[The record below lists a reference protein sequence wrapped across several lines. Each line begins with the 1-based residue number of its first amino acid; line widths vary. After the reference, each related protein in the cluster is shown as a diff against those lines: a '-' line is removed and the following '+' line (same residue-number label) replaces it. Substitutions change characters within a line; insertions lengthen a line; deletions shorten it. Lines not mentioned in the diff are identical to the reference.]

1 MLGKRRLD
9 QIPPSDITKIKSSLS
24 AKSHNTMCEVLKTLR
39 RVFNVAITQKHITSE
54 PVELE
59 IPRRLRKS
67 VVAYDPA
74 QQRPC

>member
-1 MLGKRRLD
+1 VLGKRRLD